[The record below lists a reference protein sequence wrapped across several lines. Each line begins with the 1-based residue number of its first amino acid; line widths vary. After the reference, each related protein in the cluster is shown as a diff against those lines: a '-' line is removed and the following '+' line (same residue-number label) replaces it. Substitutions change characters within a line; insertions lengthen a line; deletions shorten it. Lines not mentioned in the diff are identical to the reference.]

1 MPRSLSGF
9 LPPNSG
15 ITGYATEG
23 ALLISSHL
31 SIDAVAVGREI
42 ENSDLYYTRR
52 EKEIKNLE
60 LYYTRREKE
69 RERRKKRERESFL
82 LLPFEH
88 NTIQLHCQVSIH

>member
-52 EKEIKNLE
+52 EKEIKNSE

-69 RERRKKRERESFL
+69 RERERKKKKRERERERELSV
-82 LLPFEH
+82 
-88 NTIQLHCQVSIH
+88 TAI